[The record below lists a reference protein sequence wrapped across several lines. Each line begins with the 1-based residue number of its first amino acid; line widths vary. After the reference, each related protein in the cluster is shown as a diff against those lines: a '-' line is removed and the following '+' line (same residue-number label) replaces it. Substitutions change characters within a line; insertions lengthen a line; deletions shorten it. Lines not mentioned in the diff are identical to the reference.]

1 MYRCQWKKASPTTS
15 QLIKGVVN
23 LSYQYIKDE
32 GCSLPRLSVTA
43 ATLQWCTLRRLG
55 VGKNTTL
62 APVAEVHGKG
72 MISVNPEFCIF
83 PCSKESVC
91 NTGNPSLIPGSGRS
105 PGEGNGNSP
114 LQYSYPESSMDR
126 GAWVAYSPRGLKE
139 LDVTEWLTLSLSYI
153 AKR

>member
-1 MYRCQWKKASPTTS
+1 M
-15 QLIKGVVN
+15 
-23 LSYQYIKDE
+23 
-32 GCSLPRLSVTA
+32 
-43 ATLQWCTLRRLG
+43 
-55 VGKNTTL
+55 GKNTTL

-126 GAWVAYSPRGLKE
+126 GAWVTYSPRGLKE
-139 LDVTEWLTLSLSYI
+139 LDVTE
-153 AKR
+153 